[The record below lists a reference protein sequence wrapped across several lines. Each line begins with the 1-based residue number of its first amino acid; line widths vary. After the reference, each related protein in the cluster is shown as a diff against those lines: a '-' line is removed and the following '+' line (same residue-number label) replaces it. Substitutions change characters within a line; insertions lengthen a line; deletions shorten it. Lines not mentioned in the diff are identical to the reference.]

1 MTSVL
6 DTCRRAA
13 AVKHEIGALGTKEKN
28 RVLLTIADALQAHRA
43 DIKRSEE
50 RV

>member
-43 DIKRSEE
+43 DIKIGRAH
-50 RV
+50 V